1 MYNGRTNYR
10 MFTNIIKK
18 NYILGTKISESNEI
32 RMSNVNIIT
41 TEYEVAVQFLKKN

>member
-1 MYNGRTNYR
+1 

-32 RMSNVNIIT
+32 RMSSINIIT